1 MSIVRNLTLQRHQ
14 RGQAMTELAITASL
28 VLVPIFLMIPLLG
41 KYIDIRHST
50 IQAARYEAW
59 EYTVWYAGN
68 SDLPDGFGLPQPV
81 KDVTDT
87 QKEARRRFFSDTQ
100 IPLSDNDKAGW
111 KLADRNLAWA
121 DHRGGMLYNGA
132 NSALPGSP
140 DVPGPDLTPDPT
152 HIFSGVLKVVDM
164 AFQALQSILNFFGVS
179 AGFTAI
185 NADGYFKSKVTSP
198 VAKVAGLEPFDT
210 LDLAFGATASVLADG
225 WNSGGTAQTAYQA
238 AGIVP
243 TKLLDNPVMNG
254 LQSIV
259 GILAPELRP
268 CDPWV
273 PFPPWNSDDKG
284 SLWFGYIAND
294 AVHPDRL
301 ASAGSHSC
309 NDAGMCDFD
318 PAPAMPTD
326 CHP

>member
-1 MSIVRNLTLQRHQ
+1 MSIGRHVTSRRHL
-14 RGQAMTELAITASL
+14 RGQAMTELAITASF

-59 EYTVWYAGN
+59 EYTVWYASK

-81 KDVTDT
+81 KDVYET
-87 QKEARRRFFSDTQ
+87 QREARRRFFSDTK
-100 IPLSDNDKAGW
+100 IPISDNDRTGW
-111 KLADRNLAWA
+111 KSADRNLTWT
-121 DHRGGMLYNGA
+121 DHRGGVLYSGTP
-132 NSALPGSP
+132 PGTP

-152 HIFSGVLKVVDM
+152 HIFSGVLKVVSL
-164 AFQALQSILNFFGVS
+164 AFQALQSVLNFFGVS

-185 NADGYFKSKVTSP
+185 NADGYFKSSVASP
-198 VAKVAGLEPFDT
+198 VANVAGLAPFDT
-210 LDLAFGATASVLADG
+210 INLSFNAKASVLADG

-301 ASAGSHSC
+301 ASGGSHSC

-318 PAPAMPTD
+318 PAPPMPTD